1 MSYSRF
7 RKLRVVT
14 QTFGLSAQR
23 ERLFEQ
29 ITNVEASAW
38 LLETLSISELLPLTN
53 EKAKAE
59 RIISPILTEI
69 ARFYTNK
76 ISFFSGENLAVN
88 DDLNENNLN
97 GKCDFLFTL
106 KPRSIYLENSIISL
120 IASKKEG
127 VELGTTHAIA
137 QCAAQLY
144 GAKLF
149 NEAENKNLPI
159 LYGCATDGIEWRFIR
174 FENNTFYVDT
184 EIYTD
189 LKEILGVWH
198 HIIKSYL

>member
-7 RKLRVVT
+7 KKLKIVT
-14 QTFGLSAQR
+14 QTFGLSAER

-53 EKAKAE
+53 EKSKAE
-59 RIISPILTEI
+59 RVISPILTEI
-69 ARFYTNK
+69 ARFYANK

-88 DDLNENNLN
+88 DNNDEFD
-97 GKCDFLFTL
+97 KFQTHFLF
-106 KPRSIYLENSIISL
+106 SL
-120 IASKKEG
+120 QPLNLY
-127 VELGTTHAIA
+127 VEAPVFSVIETKSNDTDRIVE
-137 QCAAQLY
+137 CAGQLY
-144 GAKLF
+144 GGKLF
-149 NEAENKNLPI
+149 NESENKNLPI

-174 FENNTFYVDT
+174 FENNIFYVDT
-184 EIYTD
+184 KVYTD

>member
-7 RKLRVVT
+7 KKLKVVT

-29 ITNVEASAW
+29 TTNVEASAW

-53 EKAKAE
+53 EKSKAE
-59 RIISPILTEI
+59 RVISPILTEI
-69 ARFYTNK
+69 ARFYATK

-88 DDLNENNLN
+88 DELN
-97 GKCDFLFTL
+97 GECDFFFTL
-106 KPRSIYLENSIISL
+106 VPKSIYLESPIISL
-120 IASKKEG
+120 VESKNEDMEYG
-127 VELGTTHAIA
+127 VA

-149 NEAENKNLPI
+149 NEAENKNLPV

-174 FENNTFYVDT
+174 FENNIFYVDT
-184 EIYTD
+184 KVYTD

>member
-7 RKLRVVT
+7 KKLKIVT

-23 ERLFEQ
+23 ERLFTQ
-29 ITNVEASAW
+29 TTNVEASAW

-53 EKAKAE
+53 EKSKAE
-59 RIISPILTEI
+59 RVISPILTEI
-69 ARFYTNK
+69 ARFYANK

-88 DDLNENNLN
+88 DELN
-97 GKCDFLFTL
+97 GECDFFFTL
-106 KPRSIYLENSIISL
+106 VPKSIYLESPIISL
-120 IASKKEG
+120 VESKNEDMEYG
-127 VELGTTHAIA
+127 VA

-174 FENNTFYVDT
+174 FENNIFYVDT
-184 EIYTD
+184 KVYTD

-198 HIIKSYL
+198 HIIQSYL